1 MSYIK
6 FDKTQLINLEY
17 SLNKELIRSNRAGSF
32 ANTTIIHCNTRKYHG
47 LLICPLED
55 LDGGHHVLLSSLD
68 ETIVQ
73 HDKEFRLGIHK
84 FPDTYNP
91 LGHKYIRDFDTNP
104 IPKLTYRVG
113 GVILTKETLVAE
125 EEESL
130 LIRYTLVEAH
140 SPTKLMLKPFLA
152 FRNIHA
158 LSKSNMDANT
168 KFQVVNNGIRIKLYN
183 GYPNLYMQTS
193 KKSEFVAA
201 PDWHYN
207 FEYSEEQNRG
217 YEFSEDL
224 YVPGYFE
231 LPLKV
236 GEPVVFIASLKEATT
251 PALSKKF
258 ETETNKRIPR
268 NSFEQC
274 LQNSA
279 QQFIVRKGNK
289 TFILAGFPW
298 FVESWSRDTFVALP
312 GLTLSLGDIGTCKS
326 VLDTMSKELK
336 GCLFPN
342 IIKNTP
348 SQELNSV
355 DAPLFYIWAIQQ
367 YVAFTGNY
375 EEAWADYGK
384 KIIKILEGYKA
395 GTVYN
400 IHMKNNGLIYAGAP
414 GMALTWMDTIIN
426 GKPVTPRIG
435 FAVEVNALWYNAILF
450 ALELADICG
459 EQKLISQWKE
469 MVELVK
475 HSFIDTFWDSK
486 RQYLADYVDGYYKDW
501 SVRPNQIFA
510 ASLPFSPLEDYQKKA
525 VVDIVKRELLT
536 NRGLRTLSPQDS
548 NYKGEYFGNQATRDA
563 AYHQGTVWPWLLG
576 HFCDAYLK
584 LHQRSGLSFVKML
597 LQGFEDELTNAG
609 IGTISE
615 IFDGNPPH
623 EARGAVSQ
631 AWSVA
636 ELLRIKSMIERFES

>member
-17 SLNKELIRSNRAGSF
+17 SLNRELIRSNRAGSF

-91 LGHKYIRDFDTNP
+91 LGHKYVRDFDTNP
-104 IPKLTYRVG
+104 IPILTYRVG
-113 GVILTKETLVAE
+113 GVILTKETLIAE

-130 LIRYTLVEAH
+130 MIRYTLVEAH
-140 SPTKLMLKPFLA
+140 SPTKLLLKPFLA

-168 KFQVVNNGIRIKLYN
+168 KYQTVNNGIKIKLYN

-193 KKSEFVAA
+193 KKSEFIAA
-201 PDWHYN
+201 PDWYYN
-207 FEYSEEQNRG
+207 FEYPEEQKRG
-217 YEFSEDL
+217 YEFAEDL
-224 YVPGYFE
+224 YVPGFFE
-231 LPLKV
+231 LPIKV
-236 GEPVVFIASLKEATT
+236 GESIVFIATLKEATT
-251 PALSKKF
+251 LTLTRKF
-258 ETETNKRIPR
+258 EAEINKRVPR

-274 LQNSA
+274 LQNAA
-279 QQFIVRKGNK
+279 QQFIVRKDNK
-289 TFILAGFPW
+289 TKILAGFPW
-298 FVESWSRDTFVALP
+298 FVESWSRDTFIALP
-312 GLTLSLGDIGTCKS
+312 GLTLSIGDTETCKS
-326 VLDTMSKELK
+326 VLDTMSKELR

-342 IIKNTP
+342 IIKPN
-348 SQELNSV
+348 SNQELNSV
-355 DAPLFYIWAIQQ
+355 DAPLWYIWAIQQ

-384 KIIKILEGYKA
+384 KIVKILDGYRA
-395 GTVYN
+395 GTLYN
-400 IHMKNNGLIYAGAP
+400 IHMKPNGLIYAGAP
-414 GMALTWMDTIIN
+414 GMALTWMDAVIN
-426 GKPVTPRIG
+426 NKPVTPRIG
-435 FAVEVNALWYNAILF
+435 YDVEVNALWYNAIVF
-450 ALELADICG
+450 ALELADICSD
-459 EQKLISQWKE
+459 QKTLAQWNG

-475 HSFIDTFWDSK
+475 RSFIDTFWDEK
-486 RQYLADYVDGYYKDW
+486 QHYLADYVDGFYKDW
-501 SVRPNQIFA
+501 SVRPNMIFA

-536 NRGLRTLSPQDS
+536 NRGLRTLSPQNA
-548 NYKGEYFGNQATRDA
+548 NYKGEYLGDQATRDA

-576 HFCDAYLK
+576 HFCDAYIK
-584 LHQRSGLSFVKML
+584 LHQRSGLSFVKKL
-597 LQGFEDELTNAG
+597 LIGFEDELTSFG

-623 EARGAVSQ
+623 EPRGAVSQ

-636 ELLRIKSMIERFES
+636 ELLRIKSMIEQFEG